1 LAKWGS
7 LNKLIAA
14 AHEAGSEEVLI
25 QDFPGGVGCFEMC
38 AKYCYGITITLSPHN
53 VGEVRCGAEYLQM
66 TETTEKSNLIFKLEV
81 FLNSSIL
88 RGWKDAI
95 ICSGAAKS
103 ICHGPKI
110 SRYLYYNLSL
120 PGSLIHLLFITLEA
134 YISTFVLKFWKKGK
148 RGCSPEGSECFLC
161 FSFLT
166 SLL

>member
-1 LAKWGS
+1 
-7 LNKLIAA
+7 
-14 AHEAGSEEVLI
+14 VLI

-95 ICSGAAKS
+95 ICLRSSKVHMPWAEDLKVLILQSIFTRFTYTPFIHNTRSLHLHFCPQILEERKKRLLSRGFRMFLMFLIFDKS
-103 ICHGPKI
+103 IV
-110 SRYLYYNLSL
+110 
-120 PGSLIHLLFITLEA
+120 TM
-134 YISTFVLKFWKKGK
+134 
-148 RGCSPEGSECFLC
+148 
-161 FSFLT
+161 
-166 SLL
+166 

>member
-1 LAKWGS
+1 MEGVASFHEVVIFNYVSCLALERFISDMVAKMPSVGFCKFPLLAKWGN

-14 AHEAGSEEVLI
+14 GHEAGGEEVSLNG
-25 QDFPGGVGCFEMC
+25 FPGGPGCFELC

-95 ICSGAAKS
+95 ICLRSSNVHMPWA
-103 ICHGPKI
+103 
-110 SRYLYYNLSL
+110 
-120 PGSLIHLLFITLEA
+120 ED
-134 YISTFVLKFWKKGK
+134 LKV
-148 RGCSPEGSECFLC
+148 
-161 FSFLT
+161 
-166 SLL
+166 